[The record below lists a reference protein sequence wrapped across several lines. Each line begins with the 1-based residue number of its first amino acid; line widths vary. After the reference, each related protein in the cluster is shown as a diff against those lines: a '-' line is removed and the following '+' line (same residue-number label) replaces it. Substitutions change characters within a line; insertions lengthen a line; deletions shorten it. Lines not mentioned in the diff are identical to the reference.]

1 MGIEKQWLNN
11 VALSRLIFT
20 LVRLSSDSKDVYPN
34 FSGVVF
40 SACKNN
46 KLSSLG
52 FFHDFRNDDAS
63 CKYQTHKRYKFLNI
77 GISPKSAQKT
87 NSDHNC
93 NVDTLHSKCQNGC
106 YKLTFV
112 RVYSAN
118 AIYMKCTYPLLDFI
132 ISNETN

>member
-1 MGIEKQWLNN
+1 MGIEKQQLNN
-11 VALSRLIFT
+11 VALSRFIFT

-46 KLSSLG
+46 KLSRLG
-52 FFHDFRNDDAS
+52 LFYVFRSDDAI
-63 CKYQTHKRYKFLNI
+63 CKHQTHKRYKFLNI
-77 GISPKSAQKT
+77 GISPKPAQKT
-87 NSDHNC
+87 NSDYNC
-93 NVDTLHSKCQNGC
+93 NVDTLHSKCQNSC

-112 RVYSAN
+112 RVYNAN
-118 AIYMKCTYPLLDFI
+118 AIDMKCAYPLLGVI